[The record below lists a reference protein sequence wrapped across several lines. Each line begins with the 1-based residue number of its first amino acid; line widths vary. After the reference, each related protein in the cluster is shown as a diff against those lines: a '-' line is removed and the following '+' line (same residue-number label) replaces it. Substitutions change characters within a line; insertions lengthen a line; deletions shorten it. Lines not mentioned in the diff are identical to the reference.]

1 MIDIED
7 IRATAVADKQAGIE
21 RLMCGCVLDGRGIVG
36 YPCPVIAPT
45 ILEGV
50 ELLKLGFGIARH
62 MERVRG
68 VEEAIK
74 KHVRDGR
81 AAIRKA
87 KVA

>member
-1 MIDIED
+1 MIPIEE
-7 IRATAVADKQAGIE
+7 IRATAVADKQAGVE

-36 YPCPVIAPT
+36 QACPVIAAA
-45 ILEGV
+45 ISEGM
-50 ELLKLGFGIARH
+50 ELLKMGFGIARH
-62 MERVRG
+62 MERVRA